1 MKSTLWKIKSWYN
14 KLLKKLKL
22 NDDDI
27 FWIKLI
33 IWIFI
38 WLGLLFLVISIVPE
52 DAWILIMMIGML
64 IFLLYGI
71 YRYRKEILQFIIDL
85 FWVAKEIAGLIL
97 WILIIVGII
106 ALCSWLF
113 WVVWWWIAWVLA
125 VFFVLKILWV
135 L

>member
-113 WVVWWWIAWVLA
+113 WAVWWWIAWVLA